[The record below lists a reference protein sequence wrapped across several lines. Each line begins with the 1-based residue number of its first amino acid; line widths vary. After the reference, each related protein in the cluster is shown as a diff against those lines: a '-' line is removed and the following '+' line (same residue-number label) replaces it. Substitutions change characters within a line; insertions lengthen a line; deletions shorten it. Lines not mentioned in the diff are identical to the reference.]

1 MSRTSAIS
9 ITRGFYIVARDRG
22 KESSAEHLKEG
33 GPTPADDSSGGTL
46 NALPELMRRAVALG
60 LSGFFLTEEA
70 VRKAVG
76 DTLPKDWLDFAVDQ
90 GERTRRELLDRLSQ
104 EIGRTLERADLG
116 ELLAELLAGHTVEV
130 KAEFRLVPDHRAGKS
145 KGKPTAD
152 DG

>member
-1 MSRTSAIS
+1 M
-9 ITRGFYIVARDRG
+9 TRGFYIVARDRG
-22 KESSAEHLKEG
+22 KESSAVRAKEG
-33 GPTPADDSSGGTL
+33 GPNPADESSGGTL

-76 DTLPKDWLDFAVDQ
+76 DTLPRDWLDFAVDQ

-104 EIGRTLERADLG
+104 EIGRTLEKADLG

-130 KAEFRLVPDHRAGKS
+130 KAEFRLVPKGRAGS
-145 KGKPTAD
+145 SNGKAAPKD
-152 DG
+152 D